1 MNESQEKDMR
11 AQIGDYT
18 QSELMTLAIQLQ
30 NTIDDHV
37 AEKRGQANAVE
48 QMRRQNDALQEE
60 NTRLEEEAGDSIPH
74 AEVSE
79 LEAKV
84 GTLQARVDDLTQLNE
99 GLQRKLLS

>member
-18 QSELMTLAIQLQ
+18 QTELSNLAIQLQ
-30 NTIDDHV
+30 NTIDDHI

-48 QMRRQNDALQEE
+48 QMRRQNDALQVE
-60 NTRLEEEAGDSIPH
+60 NTRLENEAGDSIPH
-74 AEVSE
+74 NEVVE

-84 GTLQARVDDLTQLNE
+84 GTLTARVVELTQLNE
-99 GLQRKLLS
+99 GLQRKLLA